1 MGGMDDKQKG
11 ADAFY
16 LLGSISIIASLLLAL
31 VWILTEWAAVGNATA
46 RSLLLIAASRRHS

>member
-1 MGGMDDKQKG
+1 MDDQRKD

-31 VWILTEWAAVGNATA
+31 VWVLTEWAA
-46 RSLLLIAASRRHS
+46 

>member
-1 MGGMDDKQKG
+1 MDEKQKD

-31 VWILTEWAAVGNATA
+31 VWVLTEWAA
-46 RSLLLIAASRRHS
+46 